1 MGPTSQNIQARP
13 LARDEPSRATPEQ
26 LCDALAACKDLQED
40 GGAVA
45 NARVRSPMKVI
56 VLVVLVVLVVE
67 AVRKVGIPRV
77 LRDLAGQLKVAR
89 IDILRL
95 T

>member
-1 MGPTSQNIQARP
+1 VITI
-13 LARDEPSRATPEQ
+13 
-26 LCDALAACKDLQED
+26 
-40 GGAVA
+40 V
-45 NARVRSPMKVI
+45 KV
-56 VLVVLVVLVVE
+56 VVVVVVLVVLVVE

-77 LRDLAGQLKVAR
+77 LRDLTGQLKVAR

>member
-1 MGPTSQNIQARP
+1 VITI
-13 LARDEPSRATPEQ
+13 
-26 LCDALAACKDLQED
+26 
-40 GGAVA
+40 V
-45 NARVRSPMKVI
+45 KVVVVVVV

-77 LRDLAGQLKVAR
+77 LRDLTGQLKVAR

>member
-1 MGPTSQNIQARP
+1 VITI
-13 LARDEPSRATPEQ
+13 
-26 LCDALAACKDLQED
+26 
-40 GGAVA
+40 V
-45 NARVRSPMKVI
+45 KV
-56 VLVVLVVLVVE
+56 VVVVVVVLVVLVVE

-77 LRDLAGQLKVAR
+77 LRDLTGQLKVAR